1 MSITEKVTL
10 DRTATRPT
18 IVGPASP
25 EAPYPLYS
33 AGDVDVIAGFGRGS
47 SDLGIPTA
55 NIERAAYTDMLA
67 AIKQACGHDTGIYY
81 GWVAVS
87 PNPPATAKDDIDS
100 VAAEKTVTTAN
111 NREIKYNY
119 GTKLEPGVD
128 TRVVLPMVMS
138 VGLNPFYNNQELSAE
153 IHIIHKFRETFYGA
167 KLRFIVLGYIRPE
180 LDYVSV
186 EALINDINFDIKVA
200 LNSLERPEYAKLK
213 TDPFFKN

>member
-1 MSITEKVTL
+1 MSVTQIVSL
-10 DRTATRPT
+10 NRTATRPT
-18 IVGPASP
+18 IVGPETP
-25 EAPYPLYS
+25 EPPYPLYS

-55 NIERAAYTDMLA
+55 NIPREAYVDMLA

-87 PNPPATAKDDIDS
+87 PNPPAASADT
-100 VAAEKTVTTAN
+100 VAAASSEKTVTTTN
-111 NREIKYNY
+111 NREIKYNF

-128 TRVVLPMVMS
+128 TGVVLPMVMS
-138 VGLNPFYNNQELSAE
+138 VGLNPFYHNQDLSAE
-153 IHIIHKFRETFYGA
+153 IHIIHKFHDTFYGA

-186 EALINDINFDIKVA
+186 EALIDDINFDIKVA
-200 LNSLERPEYAKLK
+200 LNSLARPDYAKLK
-213 TDPFFKN
+213 CDAFFKQ